1 MRERQNKMIK
11 SFPNEC
17 VNFNVLSGMLG
28 G

>member
-1 MRERQNKMIK
+1 MIK

-17 VNFNVLSGMLG
+17 VNFNIWPGLLG